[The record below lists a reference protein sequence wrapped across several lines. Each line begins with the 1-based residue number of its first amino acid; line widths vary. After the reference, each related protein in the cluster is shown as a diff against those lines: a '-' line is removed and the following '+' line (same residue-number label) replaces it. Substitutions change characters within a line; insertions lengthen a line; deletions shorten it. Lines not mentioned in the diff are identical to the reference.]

1 MKLYNTLSRSL
12 EEFKPIDPT
21 NVRIYSCGVT
31 VYGEPHIGNMR
42 KYFLDDLLKNTIKHI
57 AGYPTTHVVNIT
69 DVGHLT
75 DDGDNGEDKMEKW
88 ARREWITA
96 RDVAK
101 RYEQDFHQQCRDL
114 LLDPFDINPRA
125 TDHIAEQI
133 EMVQQLEAKW
143 YTYIIPH
150 DGIYMDTKNIETYGE
165 LMGENYKKHI
175 AWLQSWARIDDDGK
189 RNATDFAL
197 RKFNTTG
204 KKRDM
209 ERESPRGIGF
219 PGWHIECSAMSIKY
233 LGKHFDIHTG
243 GVDHIPIHH
252 TNEIAQSECS
262 CASSP
267 WVNYRVHHQ
276 FLNIDGQKISKSL
289 GNVIYLREI
298 FEHWYSAYDLRYF
311 FLQAHYRSFQDF
323 TREGLEAA
331 SKARKNL
338 KKLFIP
344 YQQIQAATNV
354 KDDISYLTEVLLDDL
369 NAPKLL
375 ARLRAWHEALD
386 NELAQAI
393 RYLDE
398 KVLKIWLFE
407 KEETIEIPS
416 DIQQLAQ
423 QRREAKINKDRAT
436 ADSIKQQIISAGWEV
451 KDSKDGYEIIKG

>member
-1 MKLYNTLSRSL
+1 
-12 EEFKPIDPT
+12 
-21 NVRIYSCGVT
+21 
-31 VYGEPHIGNMR
+31 MR

-75 DDGDNGEDKMEKW
+75 GENEGDADHGEDKMEKW
-88 ARREWITA
+88 ARREGITA

-101 RYEQDFHQQCRDL
+101 RYEEIFHQQCRDL

-125 TDHIAEQI
+125 TDHIPEQI
-133 EMVQQLEAKW
+133 EMIRQLKKQW
-143 YTYIIPH
+143 HTYKIEN
-150 DGIYMDTKNIETYGE
+150 DGIYMDTKNIENYGQ

-175 AWLQSWARIDDDGK
+175 AWLQSGARINDDGK
-189 RNATDFAL
+189 RNSTDFAL

-209 ERESPRGIGF
+209 ERDSPRGIGF
-219 PGWHIECSAMSIKY
+219 PGRHIECSAMSVKY

-262 CASSP
+262 FASSP
-267 WVNYRVHHQ
+267 WVNYRIHYQ

-289 GNVIYLREI
+289 GNVVYLREV

-323 TREGLEAA
+323 TREQLESA

-338 KKLFIP
+338 KKLFSAFRIP
-344 YQQIQAATNV
+344 PMTEENPIEV
-354 KDDISYLTEVLLDDL
+354 KGARGLVKKTQLLEEISYLTEVLLHDL
-369 NAPKLL
+369 DTPKML
-375 ARLRAWHEALD
+375 ARLRASNEAID
-386 NELAQAI
+386 AELASAI

-407 KEETIEIPS
+407 GEDMSAQEELPESIKS
-416 DIQQLAQ
+416 LAE
-423 QRREAKINKDRAT
+423 QRRQAKIAKDYAW
-436 ADSIKQQIISAGWEV
+436 ADQFKQEIMAAGWEV
-451 KDSKDGYEIIKG
+451 KDGKEGYEITYMHTNI